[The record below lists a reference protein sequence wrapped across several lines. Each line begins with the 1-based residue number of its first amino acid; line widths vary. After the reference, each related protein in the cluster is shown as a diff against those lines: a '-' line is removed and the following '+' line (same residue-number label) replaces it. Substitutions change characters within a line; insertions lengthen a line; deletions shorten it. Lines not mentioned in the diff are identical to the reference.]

1 MVRQRERLTIL
12 VDAFQKGNER
22 VFTDIYDLTQRDL
35 HVYAL
40 MLMKDPDKAQDLL
53 QDTYIKVI
61 EQISTLREPSR
72 FLPWAKTI
80 LHNLAM
86 TEFRRQGKAPIL
98 LDEDKEEIL
107 DDIREEEESFI
118 PGGSLDRRELQQIV
132 FDVVKTLPV
141 EQRVA
146 MVAYYYDEMSVKDIA
161 EMMQCSEGTVKTR
174 LYHGR
179 KAFKGKLEAYEKR
192 HNIRLHSA
200 APLLFMG
207 FKGFDLA
214 TAPTAKAAAGTFAQ
228 ITAKTGIHAAG
239 AAGHAGAGSM
249 AGQAEI
255 HSSAGIKGA
264 GAKAA
269 VVKTATGGAAK
280 KIVAAVAIT
289 ALVAGGGGAA
299 IHHAVSVSSDNAE
312 TKTVVSEEAS
322 EPEMTP
328 REKAMAAYR
337 QFLEDKQET
346 IAEFRVLP
354 LGEEIPALIYGIG
367 AQGENVRTVSIV
379 RYDTGRESIQ
389 PLGTLES
396 SSGNGRIL
404 YKNGRL
410 YAAGY
415 LNGQDFSEYQIED
428 GEISA
433 RGYTR
438 EAGQIRSITYK
449 GELRAAEGQPL
460 GVAAGNYVKESEGDL
475 IQRMQNDYAGSVL
488 ILEKNNKTNREKIK

>member
-1 MVRQRERLTIL
+1 MGQQREQLTIL

-61 EQISTLREPSR
+61 EQIHTLREPSR
-72 FLPWAKTI
+72 FLPWAKMI

-98 LDEDKEEIL
+98 LDEDKEEIF

-132 FDVVKTLPV
+132 FDVVKTLLV

-200 APLLFMG
+200 TPLLFIG

-228 ITAKTGIHAAG
+228 VTAKTGIHAAG
-239 AAGHAGAGSM
+239 AAGHAG
-249 AGQAEI
+249 I
-255 HSSAGIKGA
+255 HSSAGLKGA

-269 VVKTATGGAAK
+269 VVKTAAGGAAK

-289 ALVAGGGGAA
+289 SLVAGGGGAA
-299 IHHAVSVSSDNAE
+299 IHHAVSGSSDNAE

-354 LGEEIPALIYGIG
+354 IGEEIPALIYGKG

-475 IQRMQNDYAGSVL
+475 IQRMENDYAGSVL